1 MKISVLLD
9 PKLLFGKEESIL
21 VSLKRKNSKVNL
33 NNFLNW
39 FKFVS
44 DRINIQMSRKQVL
57 GGLSFVYLKKGRNY
71 QNLYDF

>member
-1 MKISVLLD
+1 MKILVLLD